1 MHVSLHSSLHGNMG
15 GFNFE
20 DIVPIAKARAKN
32 LDLVD
37 PQLVYETEKH
47 EASKQGLTSYECPCK
62 CCHGAKQHI

>member
-1 MHVSLHSSLHGNMG
+1 MG